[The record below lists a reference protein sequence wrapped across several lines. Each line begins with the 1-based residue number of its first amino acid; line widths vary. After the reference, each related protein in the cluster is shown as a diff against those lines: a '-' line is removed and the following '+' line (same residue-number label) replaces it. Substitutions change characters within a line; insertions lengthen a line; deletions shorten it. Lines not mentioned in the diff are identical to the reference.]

1 MNLEKKL
8 LFQIIGQRL
17 ARIPIRTQIIHLSI
31 SIVPENMSTIF
42 FITDKYMHKYT
53 YYTHATFVYT
63 LFCMFVYHSIIE
75 ELK

>member
-31 SIVPENMSTIF
+31 FHCARKYEHHF
-42 FITDKYMHKYT
+42 FHYRQV
-53 YYTHATFVYT
+53 HA
-63 LFCMFVYHSIIE
+63 
-75 ELK
+75 